1 MSARYWIVD
10 ARHWLLVAGCSIL
23 EIERYKAE
31 GVWVKENRTAEYR
44 MLKEGIL
51 SSIF

>member
-1 MSARYWIVD
+1 MLDTGFWF
-10 ARHWLLVAGCSIL
+10 LVAGCSIL

-31 GVWVKENRTAEYR
+31 GLWFKENRTAEYR

>member
-1 MSARYWIVD
+1 MLDTRY
-10 ARHWLLVAGCSIL
+10 SIL

-31 GVWVKENRTAEYR
+31 GLWFKENRTAEYR